1 MTEYAWPATLRPSR
15 LSFYLQHNTLRFVSP
30 VSRATQVLRRDGA
43 RWIAEASFDPLNRI
57 QAGVLEGLLA
67 ALAGSANTVRIW
79 DWRREY
85 RTGDPR
91 SQGDVPTGP
100 YSFSDA
106 TIFTDGTGLVVGSG
120 NPSLAAGAPRGALS
134 IVTQGWWPSTVA
146 VGAGDY
152 IGLGGRLYIAT
163 AAVAA
168 SGAGTATIAIAPPR
182 RAAVVVG
189 EPLILSLPSVP
200 MRLVSDDEAAN
211 TTRPGPFAAVT
222 IRLNDAW
229 NGMRVWST
237 AQSTLMRR
245 RARAMTA
252 WWWCFPSRRLRS

>member
-1 MTEYAWPATLRPSR
+1 MTEYAWPPSLRPSR

-43 RWIAEASFDPLNRI
+43 RWIAEASFDPLNRT

-91 SQGDVPTGP
+91 SQSEVPSGP

-120 NPSLAAGAPRGALS
+120 TPSLAAGAARGALS
-134 IVTQGWWPSTVA
+134 LSTQGWWPNAVA
-146 VGAGDY
+146 VGAVWPVGS
-152 IGLGGRLYIAT
+152 
-163 AAVAA
+163 AAVCGVLPDAA
-168 SGAGTATIAIAPPR
+168 LSDDAVPPAPTSR
-182 RAAVVVG
+182 RRSAKARAAL
-189 EPLILSLPSVP
+189 ETPLTVFGLARSLS
-200 MRLVSDDEAAN
+200 AA
-211 TTRPGPFAAVT
+211 
-222 IRLNDAW
+222 
-229 NGMRVWST
+229 
-237 AQSTLMRR
+237 
-245 RARAMTA
+245 
-252 WWWCFPSRRLRS
+252 

>member
-30 VSRATQVLRRDGA
+30 VTRATQVLRREGA
-43 RWIAEASFDPLNRI
+43 RWVAEASFEPLGRV
-57 QAGVLEGLLA
+57 QAGVMDGLLA

-152 IGLGGRLYIAT
+152 I
-163 AAVAA
+163 
-168 SGAGTATIAIAPPR
+168 
-182 RAAVVVG
+182 
-189 EPLILSLPSVP
+189 LSL
-200 MRLVSDDEAAN
+200 DH
-211 TTRPGPFAAVT
+211 
-222 IRLNDAW
+222 IY
-229 NGMRVWST
+229 
-237 AQSTLMRR
+237 AQLHRK
-245 RARAMTA
+245 A
-252 WWWCFPSRRLRS
+252 